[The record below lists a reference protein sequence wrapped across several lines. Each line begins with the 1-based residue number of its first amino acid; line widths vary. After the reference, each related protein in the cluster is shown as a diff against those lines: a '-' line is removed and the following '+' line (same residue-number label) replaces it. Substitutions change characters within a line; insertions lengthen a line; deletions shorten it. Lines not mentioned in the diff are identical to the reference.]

1 VSDGALITLGLV
13 IQQLRAARGLSV
25 AALAEEAGMHRNYLS
40 SVEAGERNVSIMNLR
55 RIAHALGM
63 TLSELVD
70 KAFDEKKTP
79 G

>member
-1 VSDGALITLGLV
+1 MSDGALITLGLV